1 MFIST
6 PNNLGVILLSNS
18 NNYNALIEIENA
30 VLNFAEQSDFSIAG
44 DVNLDY
50 LINIQDIILVVNLI
64 LNNQFSNPADL
75 NSDNTINVLDIIQ
88 IVNIILFR

>member
-6 PNNLGVILLSNS
+6 PTIWDVILLSNS

-50 LINIQDIILVVNLI
+50 V
-64 LNNQFSNPADL
+64 
-75 NSDNTINVLDIIQ
+75 INVGYY
-88 IVNIILFR
+88 FSS